1 VSGLTARTSRA
12 KATSVSPVTSALT
25 QAVDRVCR
33 DVIAPVALDVD
44 QDVVPR
50 SHLDALAATGLFA
63 GATEDVSAA
72 DVRSAH
78 ERLAGTC
85 LSTWF
90 VVAQHQTPLRLVRAA
105 APHLRDPLLPLLESG
120 ATIGGVAFSHLRRW
134 PQRPVDVERVAGGW
148 HFSGSAPWYSGWGI
162 NDVAVI
168 AGATSDGH
176 VVHVLVPAEASAAV
190 RPGPPVSTVALGA
203 ARTVPLYLDDL
214 VVPDNGVLAIEH
226 IEEWSHADERATA
239 NVSPGVIGVAQAA
252 IDRLRDCYEPSAQ
265 VAGRRLGTKLARI
278 RLEAYALIDEVDP
291 HERITRRLQLR
302 AQALRLG
309 VDATTALVV
318 SRAGRAMMLSD
329 DAQMLARWALFLAV
343 QAQTHAL
350 RSALLSSF

>member
-1 VSGLTARTSRA
+1 MPSRLTD
-12 KATSVSPVTSALT
+12 
-25 QAVDRVCR
+25 AVDRVCR

-50 SHLDALAATGLFA
+50 SHLDALASTGLFA
-63 GATEDVSAA
+63 GAVGEVSAA
-72 DVRSAH
+72 DVRTSA

-105 APHLRDPLLPLLESG
+105 PPHLRDPLVGMLESG
-120 ATIGGVAFSHLRRW
+120 STIGGVAFSHLRRW

-148 HFSGSAPWYSGWGI
+148 HFSGTAPWYTGWGI

-168 AGATSDGH
+168 AGATADGE
-176 VVHVLVPAEASAAV
+176 VVHALVPAEASAAL
-190 RPGPPVSTVALGA
+190 RPGPPVPTVALGA
-203 ARTVPLYLDDL
+203 ARTVPLHLDDL
-214 VVPDNGVLAIEH
+214 VIPDSGVLAVEH
-226 IEEWSHADERATA
+226 IEEWTRADERTTA
-239 NVSPGVIGVAQAA
+239 NVTPAVLGVAQAA

-278 RLEAYALIDEVDP
+278 RLEAYALIDDVDP
-291 HERITRRLQLR
+291 HDRITRRLQLR
-302 AQALRLG
+302 AQALRLC

-318 SRAGRAMMLSD
+318 SRAGRAMMRSD
-329 DAQMLARWALFLAV
+329 DAQMLARWALFLTV
-343 QAQTHAL
+343 QAQTHQL
-350 RSALLSSF
+350 RSTLLSSF